1 MDKKIILIAKI
12 VTFVLVG
19 IALIFTILMFIKS
32 SMFQTATPQAMESP
46 ILGNYLV
53 IAYVTFGIAVVTALV
68 FPIIHMISNP
78 KGAVKALLGVA
89 AIVVLGLISYLFASN
104 EFTAIQLEKLRITE
118 SASIWVGAGLNLTFI
133 VGIATV
139 LAAIFLAIRG
149 NVLK

>member
-12 VTFVLVG
+12 VAFALVAV
-19 IALIFTILMFIKS
+19 ALIFLILLMV
-32 SMFQTATPQAMESP
+32 SP
-46 ILGNYLV
+46 TSDSIIGNYLV

-89 AIVVLGLISYLFASN
+89 AILVLGLISYLFASN
-104 EFTAIQLEKLRITE
+104 EFTAIQLEKLQVTE

-133 VGIATV
+133 VGIATI